1 MCSDEALEEIE
12 ALTAI
17 LEETSFNNSNN
28 YANISLVK
36 LFYVHL
42 DILYI
47 TKYMDLFLDM
57 TDIKIKKSLS
67 LRKNNQGGAE
77 GINH

>member
-17 LEETSFNNSNN
+17 LEETSFNNSN
-28 YANISLVK
+28 YANISLVN

-42 DILYI
+42 DI
-47 TKYMDLFLDM
+47 
-57 TDIKIKKSLS
+57 
-67 LRKNNQGGAE
+67 
-77 GINH
+77 